1 MDKISIVVPVYNVEK
16 YIVRNLKSLVKQTY
30 KNIEIIVVNDGS
42 PDNSQKIIDKFQKKY
57 PDKIK
62 SYIKENGG
70 LSDARN
76 YGIAKATG
84 KFIMFIDSDDY
95 VEKNIVEE
103 LYNSIK
109 ENKSDIAICDIYDDY
124 EMINRSGIYKNYI
137 PKSFCDIYTD
147 KLQLLNRFCTWNKL
161 FNIELFKD
169 KNMLFAQN
177 KIYEDLRLIP
187 KLYLKAN
194 KISYVNK
201 PLYHYIIREG
211 SVMTSSNIVKNLDII
226 SGFEDLIGYYKKEK
240 KYSLFKDELE
250 YLVVDHL
257 YIAAQVRVI
266 KMSKA
271 KDIRKN
277 IKPFL
282 EYIENNNIDTKNNKY
297 LTNLSKGKKLVLKL
311 LNLHC
316 YRLLK
321 IILKLKK

>member
-16 YIVRNLKSLVKQTY
+16 YIERNLESLVNQTY

-42 PDNSQKIIDKFQKKY
+42 PDNSQEVIDKFKKKY
-57 PDKIK
+57 PKIK

-84 KFIMFIDSDDY
+84 KYIMFVDSDDY
-95 VEKNIVEE
+95 VEKNIVEA

-109 ENKSDIAICDIYDDY
+109 ENKSDIAICDIYDNY
-124 EMINRSGIYKNYI
+124 ETSNRNDIYKNYI

-147 KLQLLNRFCTWNKL
+147 KLQLLNRFCAWNKL

-169 KNMLFAQN
+169 KNMRFAKN

-201 PLYHYIIREG
+201 PLYHYIIRDN
-211 SVMTSSNIVKNLDII
+211 SIMTSSNIQKNLDII
-226 SGFEDLIGYYKKEK
+226 SGFEDLISYFKKEK
-240 KYSLFKDELE
+240 KYSEFKEELE
-250 YLVVDHL
+250 YLIVDHL
-257 YIAAQVRVI
+257 YIATLVRVI

-271 KDIRKN
+271 KGITEN

-282 EYIENNNIDTKNNKY
+282 KYIKQNNINTKNNKY
-297 LTNLSKGKKLVLKL
+297 LNHLSKGKKLVLKL
-311 LNLHC
+311 LNMHR

-321 IILKLKK
+321 IVLKLKK